1 MLEELKDNPQT
12 FNINSGTAILSAHN
26 LINERNRGQSNL
38 PIPNMIIEDR
48 RINTNTLIHEL
59 QIKKIIKVIY
69 H

>member
-1 MLEELKDNPQT
+1 VSFYLVT
-12 FNINSGTAILSAHN
+12 FLLAFSSSRIKIGEVQN